1 MFSLNFEGKKRKKEG
16 EEGRKKGH
24 FYTFKGR
31 VKGVVAQYEKDVKA
45 TLLCLAQKR
54 P

>member
-1 MFSLNFEGKKRKKEG
+1 LKEKKERE
-16 EEGRKKGH
+16 EEGRRKGH